1 MFKTDAAIWFAK
13 FGATCALLLT
23 CCWAVPRA
31 FTNLP
36 QFPPTTTDQQQVIV
50 FDRYFQ
56 LPVLDVALVG
66 SSLSYRLK
74 EEFFEHG
81 NVRNAAIPGGSPL
94 TGLAI
99 IGAAPTLRPRVIAV
113 ETNILNRG
121 IDDNLYQKF
130 KNAKRSDDTLRPLR
144 TLAAYYQSALD
155 DALTFSEAKRRS
167 ILERPAAAP
176 NIERGIAT
184 ALAEW
189 NNPDYDESYLKDAK
203 TLNSLV
209 EKLEDQGVT
218 IFFFEMPYTPILNQ
232 TRYVTMVRKALEQVF
247 RLSNNRW
254 LNLEYPADEMR
265 WSGDGAHLDER
276 SALIFASALDKAIG
290 KKLMTAH

>member
-1 MFKTDAAIWFAK
+1 MVKTDAAIWFAK

-56 LPVLDVALVG
+56 LPIFDVALVG

-81 NVRNAAIPGGSPL
+81 NVRNVAIPGGSPL

-99 IGAAPTLRPRVIAV
+99 IGAAPAVRPRVIAV
-113 ETNILNRG
+113 ETNILSRG
-121 IDDNLYQKF
+121 IDDSLYQKF

-144 TLAAYYQSALD
+144 TLAAYYQGALD
-155 DALTFSEAKRRS
+155 DALTLSETKRRS
-167 ILERPAAAP
+167 ILERPAVSSEVQQD
-176 NIERGIAT
+176 IGT
-184 ALAEW
+184 ALGEW
-189 NNPDYDESYLKDAK
+189 NNPSYDVTLLKDAK
-203 TLNSLV
+203 TLSALV
-209 EKLEDQGVT
+209 KKLEDQGVT
-218 IFFFEMPYTPILNQ
+218 ICFFEMP
-232 TRYVTMVRKALEQVF
+232 
-247 RLSNNRW
+247 
-254 LNLEYPADEMR
+254 
-265 WSGDGAHLDER
+265 
-276 SALIFASALDKAIG
+276 
-290 KKLMTAH
+290 

>member
-1 MFKTDAAIWFAK
+1 MRFGRVLQPRGTRAA
-13 FGATCALLLT
+13 
-23 CCWAVPRA
+23 PRV

-74 EEFFEHG
+74 EEFFERG

-99 IGAAPTLRPRVIAV
+99 IGAAPALRPRVIAV
-113 ETNILNRG
+113 KTNILTRG

-130 KNAKRSDDTLRPLR
+130 KNAKRSDDRLRPLR
-144 TLAAYYQSALD
+144 TLAAYYQSARD
-155 DALTFSEAKRRS
+155 DVLTFTETKRRS
-167 ILERPAAAP
+167 ILERPAATSDM
-176 NIERGIAT
+176 ERGIAT
-184 ALAEW
+184 ALVEW
-189 NNPDYDESYLKDAK
+189 NNPYYDETYLKDAK

-218 IFFFEMPYTPILNQ
+218 IFFFEMPYTPALYQ
-232 TRYVTMVRKALEQVF
+232 TRYTTMARKALEQVF
-247 RLSNNRW
+247 GLNNNRW
-254 LNLEYPADEMR
+254 LNLEYPTDEMR
-265 WSGDGAHLDER
+265 WTGDGAHLDER
-276 SALIFASALDKAIG
+276 SALIFASALDRAIG
-290 KKLMTAH
+290 KKSMTAH